1 MRAYLR
7 IGTALALAVATGGC
21 ALLGGGG
28 KPPPVLFTLSS
39 DAPPAAAARTA
50 AVGQTVTIATPVI
63 PKQLRTVRVPV
74 EIGLTQV
81 QYVANLQWVDTP
93 DRLFQALLEETVRR
107 TTNRVVLDPSQT
119 TLDPGLVVSGQLNR
133 FGYDT
138 QQGVVVVQYD
148 GSLATQGGTHV
159 ESRRFEFLP
168 DVGLRHDFCERVA
181 PLLDD
186 RPRRVRRSKQRDPG
200 IGGERVI
207 AFFRERRDAWQRRL
221 ALLAG
226 NGQRAQLS
234 ALQELRDAAVAR
246 GHEIDLPADHGEH
259 GGRGAFVGDVSA
271 LHPGLQTQR
280 FADQMRGGPGAR
292 RRIIERPGLP
302 GLDQV
307 PEVDPDACHLPG
319 DVRVEVHQGHRLE
332 ALRLQVRGHP
342 HASDHRRCP

>member
-159 ESRRFEFLP
+159 ESRRFEATVPADGTAATVSLA
-168 DVGLRHDFCERVA
+168 LNEAANQVA
-181 PLLDD
+181 
-186 RPRRVRRSKQRDPG
+186 KQVAQW
-200 IGGERVI
+200 IGG
-207 AFFRERRDAWQRRL
+207 
-221 ALLAG
+221 
-226 NGQRAQLS
+226 
-234 ALQELRDAAVAR
+234 
-246 GHEIDLPADHGEH
+246 
-259 GGRGAFVGDVSA
+259 
-271 LHPGLQTQR
+271 
-280 FADQMRGGPGAR
+280 
-292 RRIIERPGLP
+292 
-302 GLDQV
+302 
-307 PEVDPDACHLPG
+307 
-319 DVRVEVHQGHRLE
+319 
-332 ALRLQVRGHP
+332 
-342 HASDHRRCP
+342 